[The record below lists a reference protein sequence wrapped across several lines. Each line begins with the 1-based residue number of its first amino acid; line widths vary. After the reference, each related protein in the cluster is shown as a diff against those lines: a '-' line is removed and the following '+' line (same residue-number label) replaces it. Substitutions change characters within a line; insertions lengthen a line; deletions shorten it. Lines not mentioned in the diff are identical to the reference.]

1 MYKVTKRDCPM
12 FGIGPYVCEFI
23 CDTASD
29 ITTLPTSISEGTGG
43 RTAYDNQ
50 KCASGSIATVA
61 ENGSESKQYMLNNQD
76 IWCPYSI
83 AVGNSGGGSSGSPI
97 TIDFALSETSEN
109 PVANK
114 VIVAALNEKANKTD
128 IPTKVSQ
135 LENDSGYL
143 TEHQDLSEYAKTSEV
158 NTAVSSINTTLG
170 TKANKTD
177 IPDLSAYAKKTD
189 VPNIKVNAA
198 VNADTVGGHSVGCDV
213 PENAVFTDTVPDLSP
228 YAKKTDIPTKL
239 PANGGNA
246 DMVNGHSVEADVP
259 ANAVFTDTKVTSPS
273 NHYTPVKS
281 ITKSASG
288 GTLTDITNSTLGTQV
303 VTGVEMDAKGHVTG
317 VASTALKT
325 SVPVI
330 ISLTRNEYD
339 ALSTKDP
346 NTHYMIT
353 DDVGD
358 MSDAVVLNVGN
369 DKEFASFTSA
379 MWVAA
384 GITDQKVV
392 VNVYAGEYDV
402 YSELGGDNYI
412 IGIGSSEWRDIQ
424 PFLSGNVEIKGIG
437 NVVLKLEIPNNIYT
451 NNKTNCEKVST
462 ISTERNILVENIT
475 FVNKNCRYSIHD
487 ECGNSEGA
495 ANTKHIFR
503 NCRFYNDNTISCIGV
518 GTVTGYFEVEN
529 CYTENTTTGSFFL
542 HDWIK
547 STGGNLIIKN
557 CVFNSE
563 SGIDVILSVN
573 SNPES
578 VFDVYLSNNI
588 FEKLAITGVD
598 TSRFST
604 NVFRVIGVHNTI
616 TTTAVNESLTN
627 PYPIKLY

>member
-1 MYKVTKRDCPM
+1 MAESIIRKNIDLDILDYYDGKIKDYVDNKV
-12 FGIGPYVCEFI
+12 
-23 CDTASD
+23 
-29 ITTLPTSISEGTGG
+29 GTGG
-43 RTAYDNQ
+43 
-50 KCASGSIATVA
+50 
-61 ENGSESKQYMLNNQD
+61 
-76 IWCPYSI
+76 
-83 AVGNSGGGSSGSPI
+83 I
-97 TIDFALSETSEN
+97 TIDDTLSDTSTN
-109 PVANK
+109 PVQNK
-114 VIVAALNEKANKTD
+114 AVKAELDKKADITD
-128 IPTKVSQ
+128 IPTS
-135 LENDSGYL
+135 
-143 TEHQDLSEYAKTSEV
+143 
-158 NTAVSSINTTLG
+158 
-170 TKANKTD
+170 
-177 IPDLSAYAKKTD
+177 
-189 VPNIKVNAA
+189 
-198 VNADTVGGHSVGCDV
+198 
-213 PENAVFTDTVPDLSP
+213 
-228 YAKKTDIPTKL
+228 L

-246 DMVNGHSVEADVP
+246 DTVNGHSVNADVP
-259 ANAVFTDTKVTSPS
+259 EDAVFTDTVYTHPTTSGNKHIPAGGSSGQILRWSADGTAVWGIDNNTDTKVTSPS
-273 NHYTPVKS
+273 NHYTPAKS
-281 ITKSASG
+281 TTKSASG
-288 GTLTDITNSTLGTQV
+288 GTLTDIANSTLGTQV

-317 VASTALKT
+317 VVSTALKT

-330 ISLTRNEYD
+330 VSLTRNEYD

-346 NTHYMIT
+346 NTYYMVT

-358 MSDAVVLNVGN
+358 TSDAVVLNVGK
-369 DKEFASFTSA
+369 DKEFTSFTSA
-379 MWVAA
+379 MWVAST
-384 GITDQKVV
+384 INDQKVI
-392 VNVYAGEYDV
+392 VNVFAGEYDV

-412 IGIGSSEWRDIQ
+412 KGIGSSEWRDIQ
-424 PFLSGNVEIKGIG
+424 PLLSGNVEIKGIG
-437 NVVLKLEIPNNIYT
+437 NVILKLEIPDNIYT

-542 HDWIK
+542 HDWVK

-578 VFDVYLSNNI
+578 VFDVYLANNI

-598 TSRFST
+598 TSQFST

-616 TTTAVNESLTN
+616 TTTAVNSALTN

>member
-43 RTAYDNQ
+43 KTSYDNQ

-114 VIVAALNEKANKTD
+114 VIVATLNEKANKTD

-143 TEHQDLSEYAKTSEV
+143 TDHQDLSEYAKTSEV
-158 NTAVSSINTTLG
+158 NTAVSSINTTLNE
-170 TKANKTD
+170 KANKTD
-177 IPDLSAYAKKTD
+177 IPTS
-189 VPNIKVNAA
+189 
-198 VNADTVGGHSVGCDV
+198 
-213 PENAVFTDTVPDLSP
+213 
-228 YAKKTDIPTKL
+228 L

-246 DMVNGHSVEADVP
+246 DTVNGHSVNSDVP

-288 GTLTDITNSTLGTQV
+288 GTLADITNSTLGTQV

-317 VASTALKT
+317 VVSTALKT

-339 ALSTKDP
+339 SLSTKDP
-346 NTHYMIT
+346 NTYYMIT

-369 DKEFASFTSA
+369 DKEFTSFTSA

-412 IGIGSSEWRDIQ
+412 KGIGSSKWRDIQ
-424 PFLSGNVEIKGIG
+424 PLLSGNIEIKGIG
-437 NVVLKLEIPNNIYT
+437 NVVLKLEIPDNIYT
-451 NNKTNCEKVST
+451 NYRLSCEQVST
-462 ISTERNILVENIT
+462 IGTERNILVENIT

-487 ECGNSEGA
+487 ESGNNEEA

-518 GTVTGYFEVEN
+518 GTITGYFEVEN
-529 CYTENTTTGSFFL
+529 CYTENTTRGSFFL
-542 HDWIK
+542 HDWVK

-557 CVFNSE
+557 CIFNSE

-578 VFDVYLSNNI
+578 VFDVYLANNV
-588 FEKLAITGVD
+588 FKKLTITSVD
-598 TSRFST
+598 INQFNT
-604 NVFRVIGVHNTI
+604 NIFRVIGVHNTI
-616 TTTAVNESLTN
+616 TTTTVNTSLTN

>member
-1 MYKVTKRDCPM
+1 MADNKVKFLRGTSGEYAVAEKDSDTIY
-12 FGIGPYVCEFI
+12 FTTDDGKLYIGDKEVSG
-23 CDTASD
+23 SD
-29 ITTLPTSISEGTGG
+29 ITIDDTLSNTST
-43 RTAYDNQ
+43 
-50 KCASGSIATVA
+50 
-61 ENGSESKQYMLNNQD
+61 
-76 IWCPYSI
+76 
-83 AVGNSGGGSSGSPI
+83 
-97 TIDFALSETSEN
+97 N
-109 PVANK
+109 PVQNK
-114 VIVAALNEKANKTD
+114 VIKQAIDNKADKTTATKD
-128 IPTKVSQ
+128 TDGLMSASDKGKLDAFEISTTGGKLHDKDIATTDLIPTS
-135 LENDSGYL
+135 
-143 TEHQDLSEYAKTSEV
+143 
-158 NTAVSSINTTLG
+158 
-170 TKANKTD
+170 
-177 IPDLSAYAKKTD
+177 
-189 VPNIKVNAA
+189 
-198 VNADTVGGHSVGCDV
+198 
-213 PENAVFTDTVPDLSP
+213 
-228 YAKKTDIPTKL
+228 L

-246 DMVNGHSVEADVP
+246 DTVNNHTVESDVP
-259 ANAVFTDTKVTSPS
+259 ADAVFTDTKVTSPS
-273 NHYTPVKS
+273 NHYTPTKS
-281 ITKSASG
+281 TTKSASG
-288 GTLTDITNSTLGTQV
+288 GTLTDIANSTLGTQV

-317 VASTALKT
+317 VVSTALKT

-330 ISLTRNEYD
+330 VSLTRNEYD
-339 ALSTKDP
+339 SLTTKDP
-346 NTHYMIT
+346 NTYYMIT
-353 DDVGD
+353 DDIGD
-358 MSDAVVLNVGN
+358 TTDAVVLNVGHN
-369 DKEFASFTSA
+369 KEFTSFTSA

-384 GITDQKVV
+384 GITDQKVI
-392 VNVYAGEYDV
+392 VNVFAGEYDV

-412 IGIGSSEWRDIQ
+412 KEIGSSEWRDIQ

-437 NVVLKLEIPNNIYT
+437 NVVLKLEIPDNIYT

-475 FVNKNCRYSIHD
+475 FINKNCRYSIHD
-487 ECGNSEGA
+487 ECGNSEDA

-542 HDWIK
+542 HDWVN

-578 VFDVYLSNNI
+578 VFDVYLANNI

-598 TSRFST
+598 TSQFST

-616 TTTAVNESLTN
+616 TTTAVNSALTN